1 MLDRIVQRA
10 LAEQMDSGCFAA
22 FNPLSRED
30 FEATVAGWVGALL
43 VLADHLVA
51 HPHASAASS
60 EAEQQQLPE
69 PQTPPSEQDLSRS
82 AMWLCTCRLAGVI

>member
-69 PQTPPSEQDLSRS
+69 PQTPPASRTFPGRRCGC
-82 AMWLCTCRLAGVI
+82 APVVWLA